1 MENDLE
7 ELLQQGCGSTP
18 RARERLNQ
26 LETRKEKRNFTGRMI
41 ETHVFKLR
49 TNHFRG
55 LNVSSR
61 MGMKRGG
68 GRRFRHAISFPAEL
82 MKGTRAR
89 GVEQELVCIYI
100 HSPCIFQDAHNSSV
114 LNNDVVGA
122 FLQSQHVAGL
132 SRPVKIQFWHD
143 MVLRL
148 RDNTTRIHVHL
159 LTALLLL
166 NCSFLLS
173 TLMATSTMGL
183 CQVTSALLHASLL
196 CALAWMAAEA
206 FHLLLLLVKVYN
218 IYIQHYLLKL
228 CFFSWGLPML
238 AVAAVFVF
246 KRDTY
251 GYHTISTSEGYRNA
265 TICWLTSPPAHYA
278 TVCYAGLILLFNTLV
293 LGRVGMI
300 LRRIRQQNG
309 QARKDWATVLGLTCL
324 LGTTWGLGFFSFG
337 VFLVPQ
343 LYLFTILNS
352 LQGVGA
358 SSHRAEDF
366 RFCGDRNQTQNSSV
380 VYEHGPATISIKN
393 TAQALII
400 KRPFLPNE
408 TNSYYTY
415 SLPPALGRYRFCVY
429 WFKANRTLR
438 LAYGKQSFIL
448 GGDPSSSITRGKEHQ
463 KTERTSTS
471 IFNVSYIS
479 KGGKNTSLESA
490 SEYFFP
496 CGGNYFNEMKGSFHP
511 QLILAMSKALVVVSQ
526 YMVQHNDVKTQL
538 KASPES
544 MPICEEDVE
553 EQLTTLDS
561 LLAQPLAL
569 AAGATEQQMLRRK
582 LGELEKTLA
591 KVELEGQNQTFGKAT
606 VHVTVLRVQPTQAP
620 QHLAFASQREEGRE
634 VHGFTVDL
642 PSSLFMVAKERE
654 DVVEH
659 RVLLMDIN
667 SQTMFQDENS
677 SRVLGDKVV
686 GISLVDTVVANLS
699 HPVVLTLFHN
709 LLPRNVTP
717 LCVFW
722 QEDTTGST
730 GSWDSYG
737 CTTVTGSSQTDC
749 RCNHLTYFAVLM
761 VSSPEITYIHRDYLS
776 IITYIGCLISALAS
790 ICTIFFLYFRSKQR
804 DQITSMHIHMN
815 LLGAIFLLDVSF
827 LISEHL
833 ASSSSEA
840 FCRAGGLFLHFSLLS
855 CLTWMGIEG
864 YNLYRLVIEV
874 FNAYHDH
881 FLLKLC
887 LVGWGLPFFCVTLIF
902 LASWTNY
909 GPFSIPIYESVG
921 GKSTNATIC
930 WITSPLI
937 HNVVNLGF
945 FSLVFLFNSVM
956 LGAMVREILRQNKK
970 GHKLKHVLALFGL
983 SILLGIPWALVFFS
997 FTSGVFRLVSLYIFT
1012 IINSLQGF
1020 LIFLWYWTMVLQARK
1035 SPDSQSSSDSVKLQ
1049 PNSSQSHLG

>member
-1 MENDLE
+1 
-7 ELLQQGCGSTP
+7 
-18 RARERLNQ
+18 
-26 LETRKEKRNFTGRMI
+26 
-41 ETHVFKLR
+41 
-49 TNHFRG
+49 
-55 LNVSSR
+55 
-61 MGMKRGG
+61 MK
-68 GRRFRHAISFPAEL
+68 
-82 MKGTRAR
+82 
-89 GVEQELVCIYI
+89 V
-100 HSPCIFQDAHNSSV
+100 
-114 LNNDVVGA
+114 
-122 FLQSQHVAGL
+122 
-132 SRPVKIQFWHD
+132 
-143 MVLRL
+143 
-148 RDNTTRIHVHL
+148 
-159 LTALLLL
+159 
-166 NCSFLLS
+166 
-173 TLMATSTMGL
+173 
-183 CQVTSALLHASLL
+183 
-196 CALAWMAAEA
+196 
-206 FHLLLLLVKVYN
+206 LLLLL
-218 IYIQHYLLKL
+218 L
-228 CFFSWGLPML
+228 
-238 AVAAVFVF
+238 
-246 KRDTY
+246 
-251 GYHTISTSEGYRNA
+251 
-265 TICWLTSPPAHYA
+265 SP
-278 TVCYAGLILLFNTLV
+278 
-293 LGRVGMI
+293 
-300 LRRIRQQNG
+300 
-309 QARKDWATVLGLTCL
+309 
-324 LGTTWGLGFFSFG
+324 
-337 VFLVPQ
+337 
-343 LYLFTILNS
+343 

-380 VYEHGPATISIKN
+380 IYEHGPATISIKN

-400 KRPFLPNE
+400 KRPFLPNKR
-408 TNSYYTY
+408 NSYYTY

-448 GGDPSSSITRGKEHQ
+448 GGDPSSSITRGKESQ

-496 CGGNYFNEMKGSFHP
+496 CGGNYFNEMK
-511 QLILAMSKALVVVSQ
+511 
-526 YMVQHNDVKTQL
+526 
-538 KASPES
+538 ASPES
-544 MPICEEDVE
+544 MPVCEEDVE
-553 EQLTTLDS
+553 EQLTALDR
-561 LLAQPLAL
+561 LLAQPPVP
-569 AAGATEQQMLRRK
+569 AAGATEQQMLRRE

-606 VHVTVLRVQPTQAP
+606 VHATVLRVQPTQAP
-620 QHLAFASQREEGRE
+620 QHLAFASQREEGGE
-634 VHGFTVDL
+634 VHGFAVDL

-659 RVLLMDIN
+659 RVLLVDIN

-815 LLGAIFLLDVSF
+815 LLGAIFLLDITF

-930 WITSPLI
+930 WITNPLI

-997 FTSGVFRLVSLYIFT
+997 FTSGVFRLISLYIFT

>member
-1 MENDLE
+1 
-7 ELLQQGCGSTP
+7 
-18 RARERLNQ
+18 
-26 LETRKEKRNFTGRMI
+26 
-41 ETHVFKLR
+41 
-49 TNHFRG
+49 
-55 LNVSSR
+55 
-61 MGMKRGG
+61 MK
-68 GRRFRHAISFPAEL
+68 
-82 MKGTRAR
+82 
-89 GVEQELVCIYI
+89 V
-100 HSPCIFQDAHNSSV
+100 
-114 LNNDVVGA
+114 
-122 FLQSQHVAGL
+122 
-132 SRPVKIQFWHD
+132 
-143 MVLRL
+143 
-148 RDNTTRIHVHL
+148 
-159 LTALLLL
+159 
-166 NCSFLLS
+166 
-173 TLMATSTMGL
+173 
-183 CQVTSALLHASLL
+183 
-196 CALAWMAAEA
+196 
-206 FHLLLLLVKVYN
+206 LLLLL
-218 IYIQHYLLKL
+218 L
-228 CFFSWGLPML
+228 
-238 AVAAVFVF
+238 
-246 KRDTY
+246 
-251 GYHTISTSEGYRNA
+251 
-265 TICWLTSPPAHYA
+265 SP
-278 TVCYAGLILLFNTLV
+278 
-293 LGRVGMI
+293 
-300 LRRIRQQNG
+300 
-309 QARKDWATVLGLTCL
+309 
-324 LGTTWGLGFFSFG
+324 
-337 VFLVPQ
+337 
-343 LYLFTILNS
+343 
-352 LQGVGA
+352 LQGMGA
-358 SSHRAEDF
+358 SGRQEEDF

-380 VYEHGPATISIKN
+380 IYEHGPATISIEN

-400 KRPFLPNE
+400 KRPFLPNRR
-408 TNSYYTY
+408 NSYYKY
-415 SLPPALGRYRFCVY
+415 GLPSALGRYRFCVY

-438 LAYGKQSFIL
+438 LVYGKQSFLL
-448 GGDPSSSITRGKEHQ
+448 GGDPSSSITRGKETQ
-463 KTERTSTS
+463 KTERTSMS
-471 IFNVSYIS
+471 IFNVSCIS
-479 KGGKNTSLESA
+479 KGGKNTSLDSA

-496 CGGNYFNEMKGSFHP
+496 
-511 QLILAMSKALVVVSQ
+511 
-526 YMVQHNDVKTQL
+526 
-538 KASPES
+538 ASPES
-544 MPICEEDVE
+544 MPVWEQDVE
-553 EQLTTLDS
+553 AQLTALDG
-561 LLAQPLAL
+561 LIAQPPAP
-569 AAGATEQQMLRRK
+569 ATGATEQRMLRRK

-606 VHVTVLRVQPTQAP
+606 VHATVLRVQPTQAP
-620 QHLAFASQREEGRE
+620 RHLAFASQREEGGE
-634 VHGFTVDL
+634 VHGFAVDL
-642 PSSLFMVAKERE
+642 PSSLFVTAKERE
-654 DVVEH
+654 EVVEH

-677 SRVLGDKVV
+677 SHVLGDKVV

-699 HPVVLTLFHN
+699 NPVVLTFFHDQ
-709 LLPRNVTP
+709 LPRNVTP

-722 QEDTTGST
+722 QEDTSGSS

-737 CTTVTGSSQTDC
+737 CTTATGGSQTVC

-761 VSSPEITYIHRDYLS
+761 VSSPEIAYIHRDYLS

-815 LLGAIFLLDVSF
+815 LLGAIFLLDVTF

-840 FCRAGGLFLHFSLLS
+840 VCRAGGLFLHFSLLS

-881 FLLKLC
+881 LLLKLC
-887 LVGWGLPFFCVTLIF
+887 LVGWGLPFFCVMLIF

-909 GPFSIPIYESVG
+909 GPFSIPVYESVG

-937 HNVVNLGF
+937 HNVVNVGF

>member
-1 MENDLE
+1 
-7 ELLQQGCGSTP
+7 
-18 RARERLNQ
+18 
-26 LETRKEKRNFTGRMI
+26 
-41 ETHVFKLR
+41 
-49 TNHFRG
+49 
-55 LNVSSR
+55 
-61 MGMKRGG
+61 MGDTQILMWSL
-68 GRRFRHAISFPAEL
+68 SFVP
-82 MKGTRAR
+82 
-89 GVEQELVCIYI
+89 
-100 HSPCIFQDAHNSSV
+100 FQA
-114 LNNDVVGA
+114 
-122 FLQSQHVAGL
+122 L
-132 SRPVKIQFWHD
+132 SR
-143 MVLRL
+143 R
-148 RDNTTRIHVHL
+148 
-159 LTALLLL
+159 
-166 NCSFLLS
+166 
-173 TLMATSTMGL
+173 
-183 CQVTSALLHASLL
+183 
-196 CALAWMAAEA
+196 E
-206 FHLLLLLVKVYN
+206 
-218 IYIQHYLLKL
+218 
-228 CFFSWGLPML
+228 
-238 AVAAVFVF
+238 
-246 KRDTY
+246 
-251 GYHTISTSEGYRNA
+251 
-265 TICWLTSPPAHYA
+265 
-278 TVCYAGLILLFNTLV
+278 
-293 LGRVGMI
+293 
-300 LRRIRQQNG
+300 
-309 QARKDWATVLGLTCL
+309 
-324 LGTTWGLGFFSFG
+324 
-337 VFLVPQ
+337 
-343 LYLFTILNS
+343 
-352 LQGVGA
+352 
-358 SSHRAEDF
+358 EDF
-366 RFCGDRNQTQNSSV
+366 CFCGDRNQTQSSSV
-380 VYEHGPATISIKN
+380 IYEHGPATISIEN

-400 KRPFLPNE
+400 KRPFLPNRR
-408 TNSYYTY
+408 NSYYKY

-438 LAYGKQSFIL
+438 LVYGKQSFLL
-448 GGDPSSSITRGKEHQ
+448 GGDQSSSIARGKESQ
-463 KTERTSTS
+463 KTERTNTS

-479 KGGKNTSLESA
+479 KGGKNTSLDSA

-496 CGGNYFNEMKGSFHP
+496 VHSSAIP
-511 QLILAMSKALVVVSQ
+511 AATDAVPA
-526 YMVQHNDVKTQL
+526 
-538 KASPES
+538 ASCSLCPF
-544 MPICEEDVE
+544 
-553 EQLTTLDS
+553 LDS
-561 LLAQPLAL
+561 
-569 AAGATEQQMLRRK
+569 K

-591 KVELEGQNQTFGKAT
+591 RVELEGQNQTFGKAT
-606 VHVTVLRVQPTQAP
+606 VHATVLRVQPTQAP
-620 QHLAFASQREEGRE
+620 QHLAFASQREEGGE

-642 PSSLFMVAKERE
+642 PSSLFMVAKKRE
-654 DVVEH
+654 EGVEH

-677 SRVLGDKVV
+677 SHVLGDKVV
-686 GISLVDTVVANLS
+686 GISLVDMVVANLS
-699 HPVVLTLFHN
+699 DPVVLTFFHDQ
-709 LLPRNVTP
+709 LPRNVTP

-722 QEDTTGST
+722 QEDTTASS

-737 CTTVTGSSQTDC
+737 CTTVMGGSQTDC

-761 VSSPEITYIHRDYLS
+761 VSSPEIAYIHRDYLS

-815 LLGAIFLLDVSF
+815 LLGAIFLLDVTF
-827 LISEHL
+827 LVSEHL

-840 FCRAGGLFLHFSLLS
+840 VCRAGGLFLHFSLLS

-909 GPFSIPIYESVG
+909 GPFSIPVYESIG

-1035 SPDSQSSSDSVKLQ
+1035 SPDSQSSSDSIKLQ
-1049 PNSSQSHLG
+1049 PNSS